1 MKPFFVALPALLAAG
16 CLVGPDYRRPAPLA
30 TRPLPT
36 AFGDSTVEWVPAHP
50 AANQP
55 RGSWWKVFA
64 DPELDRLETL
74 ASTNNQS
81 LASTAAQL
89 ELVRARIQGVRAGF
103 FPQISAQPGAVRQ
116 STSQNAPV
124 KGAPAA
130 AAYTYTSLVA
140 PLELGWE
147 LDLWGRVRRET
158 EGARARFTAAAD
170 DLESGKLSLQAE
182 VAADYFHLRALDEEH
197 ALVTDTIQAY
207 RRSLDLTENRRKGGI
222 VSDLDVSQAETQLRS
237 AEAELPSL
245 NLERANLLHALA
257 TLCGQPA
264 TGFVIV
270 HPPSPLATA
279 IPLPPSLPS
288 ELLERR
294 PDIAAAERRM
304 SAANAQIG
312 EAKSAFYPRIFLNGI
327 AGYQSVSASTW
338 FDWPSHLWSIGPSLE
353 LPLFT
358 GGRNRAQLA
367 GARAAY
373 EGAVANYRQSVL
385 DAFQEVEDSLAA
397 QHFLSAQLEAQNAA
411 LQAAQHTL
419 EIANNRYHAGL
430 VTYLEVATAQSV
442 ALARSRTVAQLR
454 GRAQLAQVA
463 LIKALGGGWQQ

>member
-1 MKPFFVALPALLAAG
+1 
-16 CLVGPDYRRPAPLA
+16 
-30 TRPLPT
+30 
-36 AFGDSTVEWVPAHP
+36 
-50 AANQP
+50 
-55 RGSWWKVFA
+55 
-64 DPELDRLETL
+64 
-74 ASTNNQS
+74 
-81 LASTAAQL
+81 
-89 ELVRARIQGVRAGF
+89 
-103 FPQISAQPGAVRQ
+103 
-116 STSQNAPV
+116 
-124 KGAPAA
+124 
-130 AAYTYTSLVA
+130 
-140 PLELGWE
+140 
-147 LDLWGRVRRET
+147 
-158 EGARARFTAAAD
+158 
-170 DLESGKLSLQAE
+170 
-182 VAADYFHLRALDEEH
+182 
-197 ALVTDTIQAY
+197 
-207 RRSLDLTENRRKGGI
+207 
-222 VSDLDVSQAETQLRS
+222 
-237 AEAELPSL
+237 
-245 NLERANLLHALA
+245 
-257 TLCGQPA
+257 
-264 TGFVIV
+264 
-270 HPPSPLATA
+270 
-279 IPLPPSLPS
+279 
-288 ELLERR
+288 
-294 PDIAAAERRM
+294 M

-463 LIKALGGGWQQ
+463 LIKALGGGWQH